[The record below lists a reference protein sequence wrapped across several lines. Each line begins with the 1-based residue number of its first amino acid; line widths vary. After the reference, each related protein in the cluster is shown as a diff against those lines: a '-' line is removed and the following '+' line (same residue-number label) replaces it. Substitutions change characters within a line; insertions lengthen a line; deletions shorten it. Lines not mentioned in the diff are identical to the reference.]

1 MIGQVDYSES
11 LALSGDLGSCCG
23 VPGAWSAVTYFRTG
37 SSQLFDWGMTVLKA
51 DVGVSEHFSVRFD
64 LAVRSGELGDPVSEF
79 TIGWTA
85 RW

>member
-1 MIGQVDYSES
+1 
-11 LALSGDLGSCCG
+11 
-23 VPGAWSAVTYFRTG
+23 VTYFRTA

-51 DVGVSEHFSVRFD
+51 DVGISEHWSLRFD
-64 LAVRSGELGDPVSEF
+64 LAIRSGELGDPVSEF